1 MSSNKEPSVSFNKS
15 GIDVWSCKVGGKTY
29 YLHVDDTSCPIC
41 FKNFANSHNLKRHL
55 KIAHAPDTVK
65 KECDKCDATFAS
77 VGALRH
83 HVRLS
88 RERTFRSAKENN
100 SKMSDKKHCPECD
113 KQITSKN
120 LWSHMKEVHKLTNSN
135 TAKAEVLVYVFKCE
149 MYSFI
154 SKRKHDLKRHVMR
167 KHSEVDV
174 SIQCALCDK
183 TFQYEQSHIL

>member
-1 MSSNKEPSVSFNKS
+1 
-15 GIDVWSCKVGGKTY
+15 
-29 YLHVDDTSCPIC
+29 
-41 FKNFANSHNLKRHL
+41 
-55 KIAHAPDTVK
+55 
-65 KECDKCDATFAS
+65 
-77 VGALRH
+77 
-83 HVRLS
+83 
-88 RERTFRSAKENN
+88 
-100 SKMSDKKHCPECD
+100 MSDKKHCPECD

-174 SIQCALCDK
+174 SFQCALCDK
-183 TFQYEQSHIL
+183 TFQYEQSLTYFR

>member
-1 MSSNKEPSVSFNKS
+1 MLTLRIQLRSNVINAMLHLLLLVHY
-15 GIDVWSCKVGGKTY
+15 GI
-29 YLHVDDTSCPIC
+29 
-41 FKNFANSHNLKRHL
+41 
-55 KIAHAPDTVK
+55 
-65 KECDKCDATFAS
+65 TFAYRMRGLS
-77 VGALRH
+77 SQRKKIILRL
-83 HVRLS
+83 V
-88 RERTFRSAKENN
+88 K
-100 SKMSDKKHCPECD
+100 KKHCPECD

-135 TAKAEVLVYVFKCE
+135 TAKAEVLVYMFKCE